1 MLFNLYNGNK
11 LKNLYTIYYF
21 AMSGEVKI
29 KEIERRKAEVR
40 RLGIHSH
47 VTGLGLDKNLKAIDV
62 ADGLVGQKEAR
73 EAAGIIVK
81 LIKEGKK
88 PGHGLLLVGPP
99 GTGKTA
105 IAIGMARELGHDVPF
120 VAISGS
126 EIYGLTIR
134 KTEFLR
140 QAIRRAIGVRMKE
153 TKEVYEGEVIELEIE
168 KEPYPYNP
176 YIQIATGAI
185 ITLATKDETKT
196 LEVGEKIANKLL
208 ELPVRIGDV
217 IEIDAETG
225 WITKLG
231 RSSSKGLT
239 TKGKTG
245 EYKVA
250 KLIDRPSGPVRKTKT
265 ITHTVTL
272 HDIDIANIRFHRG
285 LLFREEEISDEI
297 RQKVDEYVND
307 LIKEHKAELIP
318 GVLFIDE
325 AHMLDV
331 ESFAFL
337 SRALEEEFA
346 PVLVLATNR
355 AITTVKGTDMKSP
368 HGIPIDML
376 DRLLIARTRFPNRDE
391 ILKILEIRAEAED
404 LKISKEALEMLADIG
419 VKYSLR
425 HASQLMLPAKA
436 VADAMGDST
445 IEPKHIERVR
455 SIFIDTRESV
465 EYLKNELARDSFL
478 AEFLK

>member
-1 MLFNLYNGNK
+1 
-11 LKNLYTIYYF
+11 
-21 AMSGEVKI
+21 MSGEIKI
-29 KEIERRKAEVR
+29 KEVETKRAEAR
-40 RLGIHSH
+40 RLGVHSH
-47 VTGLGLDKNLKAIDV
+47 VIGLGLDKNLRAIDV
-62 ADGLVGQKEAR
+62 ADGLVGQREAR
-73 EAAGIIVK
+73 EAAGIIVR
-81 LIKEGKK
+81 LIKEGKR

-105 IAIGMARELGHDVPF
+105 IAVGMARELGQDVPF

-126 EIYGLTIR
+126 EIYGLTIK

-140 QAIRRAIGVRMKE
+140 QAIRRAIGVRIKE
-153 TKEVYEGEVIELEIE
+153 TKEVYEGEVVELEIE

-176 YIQIATGAI
+176 YIQIATGAL

-196 LEVGEKIANKLL
+196 LEVGERIANKLL
-208 ELPVRIGDV
+208 EIPVRVGDV

-231 RSSSKGLT
+231 RAAGRGLT
-239 TKGKTG
+239 SKGKTG
-245 EYKVA
+245 EYRVA
-250 KLIDRPSGPVRKTKT
+250 RVVERPSGPVRKTKT

-297 RQKVDEYVND
+297 RQKVDEYVNE
-307 LIKEHKAELIP
+307 LIKDRKAELVP

-355 AITTVKGTDMKSP
+355 AITTVRGMDIKSP

-376 DRLLIARTRFPNRDE
+376 DRLLIARTRFPTRDE

-404 LKISKEALEMLADIG
+404 IKISKDALEMLADIG
-419 VKYSLR
+419 EKYSLR
-425 HASQLMLPAKA
+425 HAAHLMLPAK
-436 VADAMGDST
+436 VVMETMGDSI
-445 IEPKHIERVR
+445 IEPKHIERVK

-465 EYLKNELARDSFL
+465 EYLKNELARDTFL

>member
-1 MLFNLYNGNK
+1 
-11 LKNLYTIYYF
+11 
-21 AMSGEVKI
+21 MSREIKI
-29 KEIERRKAEVR
+29 KEVEARRAEAKH
-40 RLGIHSH
+40 LGIHSH
-47 VTGLGLDKNLKAIDV
+47 VTGLGLDKNLRAIDV

-73 EAAGIIVK
+73 EAAGIIVQ
-81 LIKEGKK
+81 LIKQGRR

-105 IAIGMARELGHDVPF
+105 IAIGMARELGQDVPF
-120 VAISGS
+120 VALSGS

-134 KTEFLR
+134 KSEFLR
-140 QAIRRAIGVRMKE
+140 QAIRRAIGVRIKE
-153 TKEVYEGEVIELEIE
+153 TKEVYEGEVVELDIE

-196 LEVGEKIANKLL
+196 LEVGESIANKLL
-208 ELPVRIGDV
+208 ELPIRVGDV

-231 RSSSKGLT
+231 RVASKGVT
-239 TKGKTG
+239 TKGRTG
-245 EYKVA
+245 EYRVA
-250 KLIDRPSGPVRKTKT
+250 KIVERPSGSVRKTKT

-272 HDIDIANIRFHRG
+272 HDIDIANIRLHRS

-297 RQKVDEYVND
+297 RQKVDEYVNE
-307 LIKEHKAELIP
+307 LIKDRKAELVP

-325 AHMLDV
+325 VHMLDI

-337 SRALEEEFA
+337 GRALEEEFA

-355 AITTVKGTDMKSP
+355 AITTVKGTDIKSP

-376 DRLLIARTRFPNRDE
+376 DRLLIARTRFPTRDE
-391 ILKILEIRAEAED
+391 IIKILDIRAEAED
-404 LKISKEALEMLADIG
+404 LKISREAIEALADIG
-419 VKYSLR
+419 EKYSLR
-425 HASQLMLPAKA
+425 HAAQLMLPAKVIA
-436 VADAMGDST
+436 ETMGDS
-445 IEPKHIERVR
+445 IVEPKHIERAR

-465 EYLKNELARDSFL
+465 EYLKNELAKDAFL
-478 AEFLK
+478 AEFLR

>member
-1 MLFNLYNGNK
+1 
-11 LKNLYTIYYF
+11 
-21 AMSGEVKI
+21 MSGEIKI
-29 KEIERRKAEVR
+29 REVEARKAEIK
-40 RLGIHSH
+40 RLGAHSH
-47 VTGLGLDKNLKAIDV
+47 VSGLGLDKNLKAIDV
-62 ADGLVGQKEAR
+62 ADGLVGQEEAR
-73 EAAGIIVK
+73 EAAGIIVH
-81 LIKEGKK
+81 LIKQGKR

-105 IAIGMARELGHDVPF
+105 IAVGMARDLGQDVPF

-140 QAIRRAIGVRMKE
+140 QVIRRAIGVRIKD
-153 TKEVYEGEVIELEIE
+153 TKEVYEGEVMELEVDR
-168 KEPYPYNP
+168 EPYPYNP
-176 YIQIATGAI
+176 YIQVATGALV
-185 ITLATKDETKT
+185 TLATKDETKT
-196 LEVGEKIANKLL
+196 LEVGERIANKIL
-208 ELPVRIGDV
+208 ELPVRVGDV

-231 RSSSKGLT
+231 RASGRSLASKG
-239 TKGKTG
+239 KG

-250 KLIDRPSGPVRKTKT
+250 RVVERPSGPVKKVKT
-265 ITHTVTL
+265 ITHTITL
-272 HDIDIANIRFHRG
+272 HDIDVANIRFHRE
-285 LLFREEEISDEI
+285 LMFREEEISDEV
-297 RQKVDEYVND
+297 RQKVDEHVNE
-307 LIKEHKAELIP
+307 LIKNHKAELVP

-355 AITTVKGTDMKSP
+355 AITTVKGTDIKAP
-368 HGIPIDML
+368 HGIPVDML
-376 DRLLIARTRFPNRDE
+376 DRLLIARTKFPTRDE
-391 ILKILEIRAEAED
+391 IVRILEIRAEAED
-404 LKISKEALEMLADIG
+404 IKLSKEALEMLADIG
-419 VKYSLR
+419 EKFSLR
-425 HASQLMLPAKA
+425 HASQLLLPAKV
-436 VADAMGDST
+436 VAGTMGDST

-465 EYLKNELARDSFL
+465 EYLKNELAKDAFL
-478 AEFLK
+478 SEFLR

>member
-1 MLFNLYNGNK
+1 
-11 LKNLYTIYYF
+11 
-21 AMSGEVKI
+21 MSGEIKI
-29 KEIERRKAEVR
+29 KEVETRKVEAR

-47 VTGLGLDKNLKAIDV
+47 VTGLGLDKSLKAIDV

-73 EAAGIIVK
+73 EAAGIIVH
-81 LIKEGKK
+81 LIRQGKR

-105 IAIGMARELGHDVPF
+105 IAIGMARELGQDVPF

-134 KTEFLR
+134 KSEFLR
-140 QAIRRAIGVRMKE
+140 QAIRRSIGVRIKE
-153 TKEVYEGEVIELEIE
+153 TKEVYEGEVIELDIE

-176 YIQIATGAI
+176 YVQVATGAI

-196 LEVGEKIANKLL
+196 LEVGERIANKLL
-208 ELPVRIGDV
+208 EIPVRIGDV

-225 WITKLG
+225 WITKIG
-231 RSSSKGLT
+231 RAAGRGLT
-239 TKGKTG
+239 SKGKTG
-245 EYKVA
+245 EYRIARIVE
-250 KLIDRPSGPVRKTKT
+250 RPSGPVRKTKT
-265 ITHTVTL
+265 VTHTITL

-297 RQKVDEYVND
+297 RQKVDEYVNE
-307 LIKEHKAELIP
+307 LIKDHRAELVP

-346 PVLVLATNR
+346 PILVLATNR
-355 AITTVKGTDMKSP
+355 AITTVKGTDTKSP

-376 DRLLIARTRFPNRDE
+376 DRLLIARTKFPTRDE
-391 ILKILEIRAEAED
+391 IMKILEIRAEAED
-404 LKISKEALEMLADIG
+404 LKISSDALEMLADIG
-419 VKYSLR
+419 EKYSLR
-425 HASQLMLPAKA
+425 HASQLLLPAKV
-436 VADAMGDST
+436 VAETMGDST

-455 SIFIDTRESV
+455 SIFVDTRESV
-465 EYLKNELARDSFL
+465 EYLKNELSRDPFL
-478 AEFLK
+478 AEFLR

>member
-1 MLFNLYNGNK
+1 MPEEIK
-11 LKNLYTIYYF
+11 IR
-21 AMSGEVKI
+21 EV
-29 KEIERRKAEVR
+29 ETRRAEAKH
-40 RLGIHSH
+40 LGIHSH
-47 VTGLGLDKNLKAIDV
+47 VTGLGLDKSLRALDV
-62 ADGLVGQKEAR
+62 ADGLVGQREAR
-73 EAAGIIVK
+73 EAAGIIVQ
-81 LIKEGKK
+81 LIKQGKR

-105 IAIGMARELGHDVPF
+105 IAVGMARELGQDVPF
-120 VAISGS
+120 VALSGS

-134 KTEFLR
+134 KSEFLR
-140 QAIRRAIGVRMKE
+140 QAIRRAIGVRIKE
-153 TKEVYEGEVIELEIE
+153 TKEVYEGEVVELDIE

-196 LEVGEKIANKLL
+196 LEVGERIANKLL
-208 ELPVRIGDV
+208 ELPIRVGDV

-231 RSSSKGLT
+231 RAAGRSITAKGR
-239 TKGKTG
+239 TG
-245 EYKVA
+245 EYRVA
-250 KLIDRPSGPVRKTKT
+250 KVVERPSGPVRKTKT

-272 HDIDIANIRFHRG
+272 HDIDIANIRLHRS

-297 RQKVDEYVND
+297 RQKVDEHVNE
-307 LIKEHKAELIP
+307 LIKDRKAELVP

-325 AHMLDV
+325 AHMLDI

-355 AITTVKGTDMKSP
+355 AITTVKGTDIKSP

-376 DRLLIARTRFPNRDE
+376 DRLLIARTKFPTRDE
-391 ILKILEIRAEAED
+391 ILKILDIRAEAED
-404 LKISKEALEMLADIG
+404 LKISKEAVETLADIG
-419 VKYSLR
+419 EKYSLR
-425 HASQLMLPAKA
+425 HAAQLMLPAKVIA
-436 VADAMGDST
+436 ETMGDNT
-445 IEPKHIERVR
+445 IEPKHIERAR

-478 AEFLK
+478 AEFLR

>member
-1 MLFNLYNGNK
+1 MS
-11 LKNLYTIYYF
+11 
-21 AMSGEVKI
+21 SGEVKI
-29 KEIERRKAEVR
+29 KEVEAKKVEVR

-47 VTGLGLDKNLKAIDV
+47 VTGLGLDSELKAIDV

-73 EAAGIIVK
+73 EAAGIIVH
-81 LIKEGKK
+81 LIKQGKR

-105 IAIGMARELGHDVPF
+105 IAIGMARELGQDVPF

-134 KTEFLR
+134 KSEFLR

-153 TKEVYEGEVIELEIE
+153 TKEVYEGEVIELDIE

-176 YIQIATGAI
+176 YLQIATGAI
-185 ITLATKDETKT
+185 ITLATKEEEKT
-196 LEVGEKIANKLL
+196 LEVGERIANKLL
-208 ELPVRIGDV
+208 ELPVRVGDV

-231 RSSSKGLT
+231 RAAGRGIT
-239 TKGKTG
+239 TKGRTG
-245 EYKVA
+245 EYRVA
-250 KLIDRPSGPVRKTKT
+250 KVVERPSGPVRKTKT

-272 HDIDIANIRFHRG
+272 HDIDVANLRLHRS
-285 LLFREEEISDEI
+285 LLFREEEISDEV
-297 RQKVDEYVND
+297 RQKVDEQVNE
-307 LIKEHKAELIP
+307 LIKDRRAELVP

-337 SRALEEEFA
+337 ARALEEEFA

-355 AITTVKGTDMKSP
+355 AITTVKGTDIKSP

-376 DRLLIARTRFPNRDE
+376 DRLLIARTRFPSRDE
-391 ILKILEIRAEAED
+391 ILRILSIRAEAED
-404 LKISKEALEMLADIG
+404 IKLSKEALEALADIG
-419 VKYSLR
+419 QKYSLR
-425 HASQLMLPAKA
+425 HASSLMLPAKVIA
-436 VADAMGDST
+436 ETMGDST
-445 IEPKHIERVR
+445 IEPKHVERAR

-465 EYLKNELARDSFL
+465 EYLKNELAKDAFL
-478 AEFLK
+478 AEFLR

>member
-1 MLFNLYNGNK
+1 
-11 LKNLYTIYYF
+11 
-21 AMSGEVKI
+21 MSREIKI
-29 KEIERRKAEVR
+29 KEVEARRAEAKH
-40 RLGIHSH
+40 LGIHSH
-47 VTGLGLDKNLKAIDV
+47 VTGLGLDKNLRAIDV

-73 EAAGIIVK
+73 EAAGIIVQ
-81 LIKEGKK
+81 LIKQGKR

-105 IAIGMARELGHDVPF
+105 IAIGMARELGQDVPF
-120 VAISGS
+120 VALSGS

-134 KTEFLR
+134 KSEFLR
-140 QAIRRAIGVRMKE
+140 QAIRRAIGVRIKE
-153 TKEVYEGEVIELEIE
+153 TKEVYEGEVVELDIE

-196 LEVGEKIANKLL
+196 LEVGESIANKLL
-208 ELPVRIGDV
+208 ELPIRVGDV

-231 RSSSKGLT
+231 RAASKGVT
-239 TKGKTG
+239 TKGRTG
-245 EYKVA
+245 EYRVA
-250 KLIDRPSGPVRKTKT
+250 RIVERPSGPVRKTKT

-272 HDIDIANIRFHRG
+272 HDIDIANIRLHRS

-297 RQKVDEYVND
+297 RQKVDEYVNE
-307 LIKEHKAELIP
+307 LIKERKAELVP

-325 AHMLDV
+325 VHMLDI

-337 SRALEEEFA
+337 ARALEEEFA

-355 AITTVKGTDMKSP
+355 AITTVKGTDIKSP

-376 DRLLIARTRFPNRDE
+376 DRLLIARTRFPTRDE
-391 ILKILEIRAEAED
+391 IIKILDIRAEAED
-404 LKISKEALEMLADIG
+404 LKISREAIEVLADIG
-419 VKYSLR
+419 EKYSLR
-425 HASQLMLPAKA
+425 HAAQLMLPAKVIA
-436 VADAMGDST
+436 ETMGDSI
-445 IEPKHIERVR
+445 IEPKHIERAR

-465 EYLKNELARDSFL
+465 EYLKNELAKDAFL
-478 AEFLK
+478 AEFLR

>member
-1 MLFNLYNGNK
+1 
-11 LKNLYTIYYF
+11 
-21 AMSGEVKI
+21 MSGEIKI
-29 KEIERRKAEVR
+29 KEVETRRVEAR
-40 RLGIHSH
+40 RIGIHSH
-47 VTGLGLDKNLKAIDV
+47 VTGLGLDKNLNAIEV

-73 EAAGIIVK
+73 EAAGIIVSLVK
-81 LIKEGKK
+81 QGKR

-105 IAIGMARELGHDVPF
+105 IAVGMAKELGQDVPF
-120 VAISGS
+120 VVISGS
-126 EIYGLTIR
+126 EIYGLTIK

-140 QAIRRAIGVRMKE
+140 QAIRRAIGVRIKE
-153 TKEVYEGEVIELEIE
+153 TKEVYEGEVVELEIE

-176 YIQIATGAI
+176 YIQVATGALL
-185 ITLATKDETKT
+185 TLATKDETKT
-196 LEVGEKIANKLL
+196 LEVGERIANKLL
-208 ELPVRIGDV
+208 EIPVRVGDV

-225 WITKLG
+225 WITKIG
-231 RSSSKGLT
+231 RASGRGITSKG
-239 TKGKTG
+239 KG

-250 KLIDRPSGPVRKTKT
+250 RIVDRPSGPVKKTKT

-297 RQKVDEYVND
+297 RQKVDEYVNE
-307 LIKEHKAELIP
+307 LIKDHRAELVP

-355 AITTVKGTDMKSP
+355 AITTVKGTDVKSP

-376 DRLLIARTRFPNRDE
+376 DRLLIARTRFPTREE
-391 ILKILEIRAEAED
+391 ILRILEIRAEAEEI
-404 LKISKEALEMLADIG
+404 KISREALDMLADIG
-419 VKYSLR
+419 EKYSLR
-425 HASQLMLPAKA
+425 HASQLLLPAKV
-436 VADAMGDST
+436 VAETMGDNI

-455 SIFIDTRESV
+455 SIFVDTRESV
-465 EYLKNELARDSFL
+465 EYLKNELAKDAFL
-478 AEFLK
+478 SEFLK

>member
-1 MLFNLYNGNK
+1 
-11 LKNLYTIYYF
+11 
-21 AMSGEVKI
+21 MSGEVKI

>member
-1 MLFNLYNGNK
+1 
-11 LKNLYTIYYF
+11 
-21 AMSGEVKI
+21 MSGEIKI
-29 KEIERRKAEVR
+29 KEVETKKVETR

-62 ADGLVGQKEAR
+62 ADGLVGQKETR
-73 EAAGIIVK
+73 EAAGIIVR
-81 LIKEGKK
+81 LIKEGKR

-105 IAIGMARELGHDVPF
+105 IAVGMARELGQDVPF

-126 EIYGLTIR
+126 EIYGLTIK

-140 QAIRRAIGVRMKE
+140 QAIRRAIGVRVKE
-153 TKEVYEGEVIELEIE
+153 TKEVYEGEVVELEVE

-176 YIQIATGAI
+176 YIQIATGAL

-196 LEVGEKIANKLL
+196 LEVGERIANKLL
-208 ELPVRIGDV
+208 ELPVRVGDV

-225 WITKLG
+225 WITKIG
-231 RSSSKGLT
+231 RATGRGLT
-239 TKGKTG
+239 SKGKTG
-245 EYKVA
+245 EYRVA
-250 KLIDRPSGPVRKTKT
+250 KVVDRPSGPVRKTKT
-265 ITHTVTL
+265 VTHTVTL
-272 HDIDIANIRFHRG
+272 HDIDITNIRFHRG

-297 RQKVDEYVND
+297 RQKVDEYVNE
-307 LIKEHKAELIP
+307 LIKDRKAELVP

-355 AITTVKGTDMKSP
+355 AITTVKGMDIKSP

-376 DRLLIARTRFPNRDE
+376 DRLLIARTRFPTRDE
-391 ILKILEIRAEAED
+391 ILKILEIRAETED
-404 LKISKEALEMLADIG
+404 LKISKEALEVLADIG
-419 VKYSLR
+419 EKYSLR
-425 HASQLMLPAKA
+425 HAAQLMLPAK
-436 VADAMGDST
+436 VIADTMGDNV
-445 IEPKHIERVR
+445 IEPKHIEQVR

-465 EYLKNELARDSFL
+465 EYLKNELAKDAFL

>member
-1 MLFNLYNGNK
+1 
-11 LKNLYTIYYF
+11 
-21 AMSGEVKI
+21 MSGEIKI
-29 KEIERRKAEVR
+29 REVETRRVEAR
-40 RLGIHSH
+40 RIGIHSH
-47 VTGLGLDKNLKAIDV
+47 VTGLGLDKNLRAIDV

-73 EAAGIIVK
+73 EAAGIIVH
-81 LIKEGKK
+81 LIKQGKR

-105 IAIGMARELGHDVPF
+105 IAIGMARELGQDVPF

-134 KTEFLR
+134 KAEFLR
-140 QAIRRAIGVRMKE
+140 QAIRRAIGVRIKE
-153 TKEVYEGEVIELEIE
+153 TKEVYEGEVVELEVE

-176 YIQIATGAI
+176 YIQIATGAL

-196 LEVGEKIANKLL
+196 LEVGERIANKLL

-225 WITKLG
+225 WITKIG
-231 RSSSKGLT
+231 RAAGRGITS
-239 TKGKTG
+239 KGKTG
-245 EYKVA
+245 EYRVA
-250 KLIDRPSGPVRKTKT
+250 RVVERPSGPVRKTKT

-272 HDIDIANIRFHRG
+272 HDIDIANIRLHRG
-285 LLFREEEISDEI
+285 LLFREEEVSDEI

-307 LIKEHKAELIP
+307 LIKDHKAELVP

-355 AITTVKGTDMKSP
+355 AITTVKGTDIKSP

-376 DRLLIARTRFPNRDE
+376 DRLLIARTRFPTRDE
-391 ILKILEIRAEAED
+391 IMRILDIRAEAED
-404 LKISKEALEMLADIG
+404 LKISKEALEMLTDIG
-419 VKYSLR
+419 EKYSLR

-436 VADAMGDST
+436 VAEAMGDS
-445 IEPKHIERVR
+445 IVEPKHIERVR
-455 SIFIDTRESV
+455 SLFIDTRESV
-465 EYLKNELARDSFL
+465 EYLKNELAKDAFL
-478 AEFLK
+478 AEFL